1 MIKQFTM
8 QIAFR
13 IFLIL
18 LFCFLFVFFT
28 QLNNIFT
35 TIGVGVLI
43 VLQMYLLI
51 RYVDNTNY
59 SLSKFLDALK
69 NEDYSVY
76 FSPSKKGDSFA
87 KVFDDF
93 NSIIKVIKNN
103 KIEKEAQYN
112 YFKYILEHV
121 NLGIISIKRED
132 LFKEHSDSEIL
143 FLNKGRS
150 CINL

>member
-76 FSPSKKGDSFA
+76 FSPSIASF
-87 KVFDDF
+87 
-93 NSIIKVIKNN
+93 N
-103 KIEKEAQYN
+103 
-112 YFKYILEHV
+112 
-121 NLGIISIKRED
+121 
-132 LFKEHSDSEIL
+132 
-143 FLNKGRS
+143 
-150 CINL
+150 